1 MQELKALNDFNI
13 IIQFPVAWGD
23 LDAFGHVNSAKYFTY
38 FESARIKYYQNLNL
52 LNYFSLHKIAGVIS
66 RTECSYY
73 IQLSYP
79 DDLTIGA
86 KVMELFKD
94 YMVMEYYVKSGLH
107 GLSATGEAEIVFYN
121 FETNKKISVPQ
132 KVADKIL
139 KFENNTVQYK
149 K

>member
-1 MQELKALNDFNI
+1 MQELKALGDFNI
-13 IIQFPVAWGD
+13 IVQFPVAWSD
-23 LDAFGHVNSAKYFTY
+23 MDALGHVNSAKYFTY
-38 FESARIKYYQNLNL
+38 FESARVKYYHNLNL

-86 KVMELFKD
+86 KVTELYKD
-94 YMVMEYYVKSGLH
+94 YMIMEYYVKSGLR

-121 FETNKKISVPQ
+121 FETNKKIFVPQ
-132 KVADKIL
+132 KVADEII
-139 KFENNTVQYK
+139 KFENYTVKYNK
-149 K
+149 